1 MRDPGHRDRAH
12 HVQSSSRKVIEEH
25 LLGRIRL
32 DRLEI
37 RPVATPVRCE
47 SSSTINRVD
56 QQQRGSE
63 VTPSEIHSNIMLLKV
78 MLPGEKMKTLERNS
92 LAALSKK
99 ASTGH
104 MGTLKAL
111 SNAGASLAMK
121 KVLINGEPRDHANA
135 KRVLEELQKVDVE
148 AKKLLNLVSSIDTVK
163 SARAAECFKAVQSI
177 RQLLAEDASKLQ
189 VASRLGACEA
199 SLDALTKFG
208 SFELDFGE
216 FFGSFSTPFHAGR
229 NAEFY
234 RQIWALLT
242 QLAVADQEAEKA
254 TSAKKSVD
262 SLEDFDDSAEASRTA
277 TTTTWIQKLRD
288 AMASASPALLKA
300 MKDEKAVDA
309 LRRVM
314 AFGNLEHVKIAEDIL
329 NLFSDISE
337 DAIKLAH
344 YRQVLGLF
352 SRATTFDSEE
362 LKCVRNLFERA
373 LPRPEPDMFSLFF
386 QRAARASSDLEG
398 QIIRRFGLQQVGQQ
412 LVRCGGPGHSLGNE
426 ILTAL
431 GEERPSKRLRSA

>member
-1 MRDPGHRDRAH
+1 M
-12 HVQSSSRKVIEEH
+12 
-25 LLGRIRL
+25 
-32 DRLEI
+32 
-37 RPVATPVRCE
+37 
-47 SSSTINRVD
+47 
-56 QQQRGSE
+56 
-63 VTPSEIHSNIMLLKV
+63 
-78 MLPGEKMKTLERNS
+78 
-92 LAALSKK
+92 
-99 ASTGH
+99 
-104 MGTLKAL
+104 
-111 SNAGASLAMK
+111 
-121 KVLINGEPRDHANA
+121 
-135 KRVLEELQKVDVE
+135 
-148 AKKLLNLVSSIDTVK
+148 SSIDTVK

-277 TTTTWIQKLRD
+277 TLLQKLRH

-337 DAIKLAH
+337 DAFKLAH
-344 YRQVLGLF
+344 YRHFLGLF
-352 SRATTFDSEE
+352 SRATTFDSED

-426 ILTAL
+426 FLTAF